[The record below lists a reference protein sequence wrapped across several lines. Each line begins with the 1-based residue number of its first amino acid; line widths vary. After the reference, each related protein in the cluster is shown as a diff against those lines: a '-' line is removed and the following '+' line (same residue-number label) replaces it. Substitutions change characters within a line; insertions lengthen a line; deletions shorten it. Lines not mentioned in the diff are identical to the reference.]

1 MRCLFVRA
9 PFAGWIVDGV
19 KTIEY
24 RTRPTH
30 IRGTIG
36 IIQSKSG
43 TVIGTVEI
51 VGCEWNEMLDHYEW
65 KLTNGE
71 RFATP
76 LPYRPKTGAVVW
88 IDAEVP
94 GKRPAAPKLSA
105 AEQRKQKKEYEEA
118 IAAWLHPEKVK
129 TVFMVIL
136 KDGSHKEFKSEEE
149 MDDFASN
156 HAKIVDH
163 CEIVS

>member
-1 MRCLFVRA
+1 MKCLFVRA

-24 RTRPTH
+24 RTRQTN
-30 IRGTIG
+30 IRGRIG

-51 VGCEWNEMLDHYEW
+51 AGCEWNEELEHYEW
-65 KLTNGE
+65 KLANAA
-71 RFATP
+71 RFAEP
-76 LPYRPKTGAVVW
+76 FPFPPKNGAVVW
-88 IDAEVP
+88 IDLDVP
-94 GKRPAAPKLSA
+94 GKSPAAPRLSA
-105 AEQRKQKKEYEEA
+105 AEHRKQKKAYEEA
-118 IAAWLHPEKVK
+118 IADWLHPERAKSS
-129 TVFMVIL
+129 FIVIL
-136 KDGSHKEFKSEEE
+136 KNGSRKEFKSEEE
-149 MDDFASN
+149 MDDFSFS